1 MASIVGFFKGIAHVF
16 AFIWKH
22 VEKVVPDE
30 QLIAGIEYVE
40 RAAEQFV
47 DNTQRRQWVIEQL
60 MKRFPIGE
68 NIARLIVELALFQ
81 VKKGVEKGAGALET
95 DVTQTP

>member
-1 MASIVGFFKGIAHVF
+1 MSKIADFFKKIEHVF
-16 AFIWKH
+16 ERIWH
-22 VEKVVPDE
+22 GVEKVIPDE

-40 RAAEQFV
+40 HAAVAFV
-47 DNTQRRQWVIEQL
+47 ENSQRRQWVIEQL

-81 VKKGVEKGAGALET
+81 VKKGIEKGTGALET
-95 DVTQTP
+95 EVLKP